1 VGEFVFL
8 TDDSYTKAQV
18 LRMEQVILKILS
30 FDLCTPTAYVFINT
44 YAVLCDMPERLKF
57 LTLYISELSLM
68 EGETYLQYLPSV
80 MSSASLALARHILG
94 MEMWTPQ
101 LEEITTYKLEDLK
114 TVVLQLCHT
123 HKTAKELNTQAMRE
137 KYNRDT

>member
-57 LTLYISELSLM
+57 LTLVCLSL
-68 EGETYLQYLPSV
+68 EKTKFPYYIPIPDIV
-80 MSSASLALARHILG
+80 HI
-94 MEMWTPQ
+94 
-101 LEEITTYKLEDLK
+101 
-114 TVVLQLCHT
+114 
-123 HKTAKELNTQAMRE
+123 
-137 KYNRDT
+137 

>member
-57 LTLYISELSLM
+57 LTLVCVLSL
-68 EGETYLQYLPSV
+68 E
-80 MSSASLALARHILG
+80 
-94 MEMWTPQ
+94 
-101 LEEITTYKLEDLK
+101 K
-114 TVVLQLCHT
+114 TKSFLTIFPFLI
-123 HKTAKELNTQAMRE
+123 
-137 KYNRDT
+137 